1 MALPC
6 ENCKMRAV
14 YDKKPASLI
23 GRFWKFHI
31 KFCPGWKMYLKSLP
45 EDRRQEMFRK
55 YGPRKL

>member
-1 MALPC
+1 MAIPC
-6 ENCKMRAV
+6 ENCKMRAY
-14 YDKKPASLI
+14 YDNKPQSLI

-45 EDRRQEMFRK
+45 EDKRQEMFRK

>member
-1 MALPC
+1 MAIPC
-6 ENCKMRAV
+6 ENCKMRAA
-14 YDKKPASLI
+14 YDRNPGSLI

-45 EDRRQEMFRK
+45 EDKRRQMFDK

>member
-1 MALPC
+1 
-6 ENCKMRAV
+6 MRAA
-14 YDKKPASLI
+14 YDRNPGSLI

-45 EDRRQEMFRK
+45 EDKRRQMFDK